1 MTLLEVIAHAPAVVP
16 TATGLRALW
25 RLVRRK
31 LPARPP
37 APILVPVAVESSP
50 PDSRTAP
57 VCGCP
62 EGSIV
67 RYEAADGGV
76 LTVWTVGPVT
86 AAAGRRREEN
96 GPW

>member
-1 MTLLEVIAHAPAVVP
+1 MTLLEVIAYAPAVVS
-16 TATGLRALW
+16 TAGGLRALW

-31 LPARPP
+31 LPARP
-37 APILVPVAVESSP
+37 
-50 PDSRTAP
+50 TAALAAA

-62 EGSIV
+62 EGRVV

-76 LTVWTVGPVT
+76 LTVWAVGPVT
-86 AAAGRRREEN
+86 AAAGRRREEH